1 MSPPCPSTESPFELR
16 ATGPGYRGSV
26 SSDHPFSGW
35 AGTWTGDGHGDYPTI
50 AGFAYTEEL
59 VIEPVPGRPV
69 AHWRSRTRDASSGE
83 PRHAESGFLR
93 SVAGGVELV
102 VAHSFGVVEAAA
114 GTFDGQTLSLAAA
127 GLGRTATAKQVDR
140 VERRYEVESGVMAY
154 VMSMAAVGVPLTH
167 HLRGTLRI
175 SGS

>member
-1 MSPPCPSTESPFELR
+1 VST
-16 ATGPGYRGSV
+16 V

-35 AGTWTGDGHGDYPTI
+35 AGTWTGEGQGEYPTI
-50 AGFAYTEEL
+50 DSFSFTEEL

-114 GTFDGQTLSLAAA
+114 GAFDGHTLSLAAS
-127 GLGRTATAKQVDR
+127 GLGRTATAKRVDR

-167 HLRGTLRI
+167 HLRGNLRFI
-175 SGS
+175 RS